1 MSKYKKQQSSAET
14 IEAAEKIARATQ
26 KPNQTKE
33 QTKLIAQGIQKGIAE
48 YKKQQKVK
56 AHELGK
62 LKKQYT
68 QKINSQNQQSNIPL
82 EIDNNNETICKIQ
95 WLPWGLLIISWL
107 SFAVFVTLN
116 NNVI

>member
-1 MSKYKKQQSSAET
+1 MSKYKKQQPSAET
-14 IEAAEKIARATQ
+14 IDAAEKIARATQ

-48 YKKQQKVK
+48 YKKQQKDK

-68 QKINSQNQQSNIPL
+68 QKINSQNQRGDIAV
-82 EIDNNNETICKIQ
+82 EIDNKKETDCKIQ